1 MSNSPTAPTRDAV
14 LTEAGAVEATM
25 PLNMPSMTLAA
36 WTCSMENTPKNIADK
51 SNFFM
56 KVTFG
61 KCIRSAN

>member
-1 MSNSPTAPTRDAV
+1 MRNSPTAPTRDAV
-14 LTEAGAVEATM
+14 LTEAGSVEATM

-36 WTCSMENTPKNIADK
+36 WTCCMENTPKNMADK

-61 KCIRSAN
+61 KSVAT